1 MDMEG
6 DPAMDGEMNG
16 AMDPVDMDGEMEA
29 EMDMGDMDGMDMDMG
44 MGMEGVAEMSGM
56 EPMEG
61 ASAVDPDDVE
71 AELPEQD
78 FSSDPRL
85 AELKE
90 KLNELDNYKPDQH
103 WEDRFYQYMH
113 EFITDE
119 TKK

>member
-1 MDMEG
+1 
-6 DPAMDGEMNG
+6 MDGEMNG

-71 AELPEQD
+71 AELPEAKADTDVGDSPADHGESEVDQGAPAP
-78 FSSDPRL
+78 SSSSSSTALFNKRVQP
-85 AELKE
+85 
-90 KLNELDNYKPDQH
+90 
-103 WEDRFYQYMH
+103 
-113 EFITDE
+113 I
-119 TKK
+119 